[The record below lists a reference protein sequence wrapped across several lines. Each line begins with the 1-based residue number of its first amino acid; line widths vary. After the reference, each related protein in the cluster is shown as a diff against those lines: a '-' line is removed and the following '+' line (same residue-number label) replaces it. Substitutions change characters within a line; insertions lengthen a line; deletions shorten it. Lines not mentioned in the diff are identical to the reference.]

1 MIDFEGKLVVVTA
14 PSGAGKTTIVRHLLN
29 TFDFLDFSVSATTR
43 PRRSYE
49 VEGKD
54 YFFIDTEQF
63 KALISEKAFA
73 EYEMVYEN
81 QYYGTLHSEMDR
93 IWGLKKHIIFDIDV
107 QGALAL
113 KKTFDERCLTIFIK
127 PPSKELLMERLINRK
142 TDSPDSIQ
150 KRIKKAEHEL
160 KFEPLFDFILFNDDL
175 DVACT
180 EAELVVRRFLIPIKN
195 DQ

>member
-54 YFFIDTEQF
+54 YFFIDTDRF
-63 KALISEKAFA
+63 KTLISEDAFA

-93 IWGLKKHIIFDIDV
+93 IWGEKKHIIFDIDV

-150 KRIKKAEHEL
+150 KRIIKAEHEL

-175 DVACT
+175 EVACT
-180 EAELVVRRFLIPIKN
+180 EAELVVRRFLIPVV
-195 DQ
+195 

>member
-14 PSGAGKTTIVRHLLN
+14 PSGAGKTTIVKHLLT

-43 PRRSYE
+43 QRRSYE

-54 YFFIDTEQF
+54 YFFIDIDRF
-63 KALISEKAFA
+63 KTMIRDEAFA

-81 QYYGTLHSEMDR
+81 QYYGTLHSEIDR
-93 IWGLKKHIIFDIDV
+93 IWKQKKHIIFDIDV

-113 KKTFDERCLTIFIK
+113 KKKFDELCLTIFIK

-150 KRIKKAEHEL
+150 KRILKAEHEL
-160 KFEPLFDFILFNDDL
+160 KFEPLFDFILFNDSL

-180 EAELVVRRFLIPIKN
+180 EAELVVRRFLL
-195 DQ
+195 